1 MFKKATKE
9 QSKLRLALFGVSGG
23 GKTYSA
29 LRLATGLGGSIAL
42 IDTEHGTASK
52 YADRFDFDVCNLD
65 KATINNVLM
74 CIEKAKGYDVLI
86 IDSLTHAWLEL
97 LQEVEKVARAKFGG
111 NTWSAWS
118 EGTPKQMMLINAI
131 LDFPGHIIVT
141 MRAETNWTTT
151 VNDKG
156 KVVPVR
162 IGEAPKQGK
171 SIEYEF
177 DMLIQLSQDH
187 MGLVLKDRTGK
198 FQDQC
203 FLIEESFGKQ
213 LNEWLKEGKSASIT
227 MNKVEEE
234 EDFILPFG
242 DGSEPTQSFDEYDER
257 VGQDPILQANDEELV
272 KQFKERT
279 AALLDAKQ
287 IKLFMKQNHISIS
300 KVDALRQFLH
310 DNDLEFKIALFLEEV
325 EK

>member
-1 MFKKATKE
+1 MFRKATKE

-151 VNDKG
+151 VNDRG

-213 LNEWLKEGKSASIT
+213 LNEWLKEGKSAPIT
-227 MNKVEEE
+227 KEE
-234 EDFILPFG
+234 LPSYL
-242 DGSEPTQSFDEYDER
+242 DNGSEPTQSFDKYDER

-300 KVDALRQFLH
+300 NVDELRKFLY